1 VGEPRYASAAVNVR
15 RLWIIVCAL
24 AVALAV
30 GACGS
35 SKHVNVKPGE
45 LTGHE
50 VGNEAND
57 GSYIQAGPITYQ
69 LEISR
74 ELNPY
79 SVQDKPLVAGLPKG
93 FAPPTANQIWYGV
106 FIWAKNQHHRAY
118 RTSDNFEIVDSEG
131 TTYYP
136 IKLNPAENP
145 YAWTSQLLPYEG
157 VEPGQDTLQSESETQ
172 GGLLLFKLNNSAYTN
187 RPLMLY
193 VLGVHGRKL
202 GSIFLDL

>member
-1 VGEPRYASAAVNVR
+1 VNVR
-15 RLWIIVCAL
+15 RFWILACAL

-30 GACGS
+30 TACGS
-35 SKHVNVKPGE
+35 SNHAPSKPGV

-79 SVQDKPLVAGLPKG
+79 SVQDAPYVKGLPAG
-93 FAPPTANQIWYGV
+93 YTSPTANQLWYGV
-106 FIWAKNQHHRAY
+106 FLWAKNQHHKAY
-118 RTSDNFEIVDSEG
+118 RTSDNFEIVDSQG
-131 TTYYP
+131 DVYRP
-136 IKLNPAENP
+136 IKLNTALNP
-145 YAWTSQLLPYEG
+145 WAWTSQLLQKNDT
-157 VEPGQDTLQSESETQ
+157 EPGENSVQSEGESQ
-172 GGLLLFKLNNSAYTN
+172 GGLLLFKLDNSVYQN

-193 VLGVHGRKL
+193 VLNHNGQKL